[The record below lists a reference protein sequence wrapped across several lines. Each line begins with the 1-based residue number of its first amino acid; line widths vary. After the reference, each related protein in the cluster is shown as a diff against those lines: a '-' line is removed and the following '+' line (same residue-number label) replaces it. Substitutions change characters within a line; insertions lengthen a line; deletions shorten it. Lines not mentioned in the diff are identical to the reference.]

1 MPSRPGTDSNLE
13 QLISAAAVLKGEY
26 IRGEAA
32 DPWAGSPFAWIR
44 GLPSRQVG
52 KVGEQLVDQWCS
64 ANNLPVDRS
73 PDSEADRLVCGRRVE
88 IKFSS
93 LWKTGTYTF
102 QQIRDQ
108 NYAFV
113 ICLGISPF
121 EAHCWI
127 IDKDTLRKHVIG
139 CTPQHRGQAGTDTF
153 WIQSVNPKQ
162 PPDWLRPC
170 GGSLEAAMHILDS
183 WRAS

>member
-1 MPSRPGTDSNLE
+1 MASSSGVDPNLG
-13 QLISAAAVLKGEY
+13 QLISAASALKDKY
-26 IRGEAA
+26 IRIEDA

-52 KVGEQLVDQWCS
+52 KIGEQLVDRWCS
-64 ANNLPVDRS
+64 DNRLPVRRS
-73 PDSEADRLVCGRRVE
+73 PDSEADRVICGRRVE

-93 LWKTGTYTF
+93 LWKSGTYTF

-108 NYAFV
+108 NYYSV

-127 IDKDTLRKHVIG
+127 IDKATLREYVIDH
-139 CTPQHRGQAGTDTF
+139 TPQHRGRAGTDTF
-153 WIQSVNPKQ
+153 WLSVNPKN
-162 PPDWLRPC
+162 PHPWLRPC
-170 GGSLEAAMHILDS
+170 GGPLAQAMSILNAWCS
-183 WRAS
+183 T